1 MQGEGELDGQRTDYK
16 DAFLQIHPEPK
27 PRSPKEGTRWKAL
40 TFPTDNP
47 VKRID
52 YVIYKQGAGTH
63 VKVYN
68 AQLIGQKPWKG
79 TETTDLKAG
88 MMSKDSALFASD
100 HRGVVVDFE
109 FSWCVCLTILHF
121 N

>member
-1 MQGEGELDGQRTDYK
+1 M
-16 DAFLQIHPEPK
+16 
-27 PRSPKEGTRWKAL
+27 
-40 TFPTDNP
+40 
-47 VKRID
+47 
-52 YVIYKQGAGTH
+52 IYKQGAGTH

>member
-1 MQGEGELDGQRTDYK
+1 MDSGRTTRTHSSRFTRSRNLGLQRK
-16 DAFLQIHPEPK
+16 
-27 PRSPKEGTRWKAL
+27 GTRWKAL

>member
-1 MQGEGELDGQRTDYK
+1 MQGKGELNGKMTDYK
-16 DAFLQIHPEPK
+16 DAFLQVHPEPK
-27 PRSPKEGTRWKAL
+27 PRSPKAGARWNAL

-52 YVIYKQGAGTH
+52 YIIYKQGAGVH
-63 VKVYN
+63 VDVYN
-68 AQLIGQKPWKG
+68 TQLIGQKPWKG

-88 MMSKDSALFASD
+88 MQSAGSALYASD
-100 HRGVVVDFE
+100 HRGVFADF
-109 FSWCVCLTILHF
+109 VF